1 MSQFEPVEGVVTSVA
16 PMQSA
21 TNDTSACTLMLTVLG
36 QNRESFSVVLA
47 ANTYVFNQEPIQ
59 RGDIITAFYDTMAP
73 MPLIYPP
80 QYRAVA
86 LVKTRVGQSAMLDYF
101 DRNLLSSDGT
111 LKLNP
116 SSSTDI
122 RLQNGQR
129 FLGTLG
135 NQLLLVIYSATTRSI
150 PAQTAPSDV
159 VVFCSV
165 E

>member
-1 MSQFEPVEGVVTSVA
+1 MSQFSPVEGVVTSVA
-16 PMQSA
+16 PMQTTA
-21 TNDTSACTLMLTVLG
+21 TDRSACTLMLTVLG
-36 QNRESFSVVLA
+36 RNRETFHVVLA
-47 ANTYVFNQEPIQ
+47 SNTYVLDQEPIQ

-86 LVKTRVGQSAMLDYF
+86 VVKTRVGQSAMLDYF
-101 DRNLLSSDGT
+101 DRNLLNSDGT
-111 LKLNP
+111 LRLNR
-116 SSSTDI
+116 SGSTDV

-135 NQLLLVIYSATTRSI
+135 NQLLLVVYGATTRSI
-150 PAQTAPSDV
+150 PAQTTPSQI
-159 VVFCSV
+159 VVFCSA

>member
-1 MSQFEPVEGVVTSVA
+1 MSQFEPLEGVVTSVS
-16 PMQSA
+16 PMRTTA
-21 TNDTSACTLMLTVLG
+21 NDVTACTLMLSVLG
-36 QNRESFSVVLA
+36 RNRETFNIVLA
-47 ANTYVFNQEPIQ
+47 SNTFVLDQEPIQ
-59 RGDIITAFYDTMAP
+59 RGDTITVFYDTMAP

-86 LVKTRVGQSAMLDYF
+86 VVKTRVGQFAMLDYF
-101 DRNLLSSDGT
+101 DQNLLNSDGT
-111 LKLNP
+111 LQLNR
-116 SSSTDI
+116 SGSTDI

-135 NQLLLVIYSATTRSI
+135 NQLLLVVYGATTRSI
-150 PAQTAPSDV
+150 PAQTTPSQV